1 MKEIHLQHLRDVAKR
16 HDYDLY
22 LCSLLSHP
30 SERPAIWAL
39 MVLDHELARIPSV
52 TAEEMIRM
60 IRLTW
65 WREAIEEIYA
75 GQPVRQHEVA
85 EPLAEVI
92 TEFSIVEPTL
102 MTLWEARQA
111 WVLEEGSDEACY
123 IALWKCI
130 AQLLGEDSEVAAQL
144 AEVYAIQRIL
154 RHGSG
159 NHPYEASMQLLQK
172 RIDDMLPV
180 DNSARVLNYL
190 RSLILDYH
198 RRLTK
203 GEQALTFIA
212 ILRPSLRSYAKL
224 AYAALRKKHDKRKT

>member
-39 MVLDHELARIPSV
+39 MALDHELARIPSV

-75 GQPVRQHEVA
+75 GKPVRKHEVA
-85 EPLAEVI
+85 EPLAEAI
-92 TEFSIVEPTL
+92 TEFSIAEPTL

-130 AQLLGEDSEVAAQL
+130 AQMIGEDSEMAAKL
-144 AEVYAIQRIL
+144 AEVYVIQRTL
-154 RHGSG
+154 RHGGKRHS
-159 NHPYEASMQLLQK
+159 YEVSMQLLQK
-172 RIDDMLPV
+172 RIDDLPPV
-180 DNSARVLNYL
+180 DKFGCEIGYL
-190 RSLILDYH
+190 RNLVLDYH

-212 ILRPSLRSYAKL
+212 ILRPSLTSYARL